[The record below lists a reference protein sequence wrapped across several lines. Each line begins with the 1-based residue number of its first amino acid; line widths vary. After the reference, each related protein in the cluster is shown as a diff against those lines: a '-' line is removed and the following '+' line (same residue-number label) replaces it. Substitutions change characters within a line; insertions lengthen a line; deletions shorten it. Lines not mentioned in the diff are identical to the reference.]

1 MDSLLNTY
9 MNETQH
15 EFLIK
20 PSPYHTREE
29 IQKYIDIGSKKE
41 KGKKIFSQKGIS
53 DFDIIHVHKY
63 QHFTDHRGNF
73 LTKTGHKIDDFSL

>member
-1 MDSLLNTY
+1 MNTDGKHKTEDRLERFDAHFRGKVGLMDSLLNTY

-41 KGKKIFSQKGIS
+41 KGKKIFS
-53 DFDIIHVHKY
+53 
-63 QHFTDHRGNF
+63 
-73 LTKTGHKIDDFSL
+73 